1 MKKERIIA
9 SMNLE
14 EKTKILSLLKKM
26 KATERALFPVEDI
39 ENMTDRW
46 EKGRVQEISML
57 DFERIILAVIWHS
70 LNTGTRYNHVI
81 QHELNDDVSL
91 DVWKIR
97 LNQEINKVF
106 VGKAGT
112 EEYNEWRNVLPFKN
126 HLKDEPTLY
135 FFQDYL
141 GGGSQEVEKLALPII
156 ILDLPHTSSGDGVA
170 RFIREFPQAMIDEI
184 HSCTKYIDNKPVSF
198 LSIVFAPGMIKY
210 FVRFSEDGFKEGTD
224 IMHQHW
230 HFEIKKP
237 ANMSEYICVNI
248 EE

>member
-14 EKTKILSLLKKM
+14 EREKMLSLLNKM
-26 KATERALFPVEDI
+26 KVLERAIFPVEDMESMI
-39 ENMTDRW
+39 ERW
-46 EKGRVQEISML
+46 EKGRVNEISML
-57 DFERIILAVIWHS
+57 NFEKLILAVIWYS
-70 LNTGTRYNHVI
+70 LNTITRYNHMI
-81 QHELNDDVSL
+81 QHELNDNVSL

-106 VGKAGT
+106 VEKAGT

-135 FFQDYL
+135 FFQNYL
-141 GGGSQEVEKLALPII
+141 GGPII

-170 RFIREFPQAMIDEI
+170 RFIRQFPQAMIGEI
-184 HSCTKYIDNKPVSF
+184 HSCIKYINDKPVSF
-198 LSIVFAPGMIKY
+198 LSIVFYPESIKY

-230 HFEIKKP
+230 HFEIKP
-237 ANMSEYICVNI
+237 ANMSEYICVNNNH
-248 EE
+248 